1 MSEVKRRKASS
12 YEMAMKLCPTA
23 RELEFLY
30 PLELASPR
38 DGEVIVD
45 FPSGGAYLQPHL
57 AKICKGATCLAVEH
71 VSGYRDD
78 ESAILEGEWSRL
90 PFANRAVNVVLTLAA
105 IHHVLGGRPAFYQ
118 ECHRVLD
125 EGGRLIIA
133 DVEAGTRPDRFLSEF
148 VAKHSSE
155 GHEAVFLTR
164 ETEEPLLEAAGFR
177 VSDYELRKYQWSYP
191 DRRTAIEFCRGLF
204 RLDLAT
210 DSEIWDAL
218 DGYLGIDNHPSGV
231 RMNWELAMVRADK
244 RSDS

>member
-12 YEMAMKLCPTA
+12 YELAMRLCPDA

-45 FPSGGAYLQPHL
+45 FPSAGSYLQPHL
-57 AKICKGATCLAVEH
+57 AKLCSGATCLAVEH
-71 VSGYRDD
+71 ISGYR
-78 ESAILEGEWSRL
+78 EGEPAILEGDWSRL
-90 PFANRAVNVVLTLAA
+90 PFPNRAVNVVLTLAA
-105 IHHVLGGRPAFYQ
+105 IHHVLGGRPAFYR

-148 VAKHSSE
+148 VSRYSSE

-164 ETEEPLLEAAGFR
+164 ETEEPLLETAGFR
-177 VSDYELRKYQWSYP
+177 VSDYQVREYPWSYP
-191 DRRTAIEFCRGLF
+191 DRATAIEFCRGLF

-210 DSEIWDAL
+210 DSEIWEAL
-218 DGYLGIDNHPSGV
+218 DGYLGLDVGSSGV
-231 RMNWELAMVRADK
+231 KMNWELALVRADK
-244 RSDS
+244 RADS